1 VLTRDSHNPDL
12 QIQQKTKTVAILDF
26 SGGMNIADSPYVLM
40 ENQLM
45 EMRNFQLSAS
55 GTGVEVRDGVKV
67 MTTNVGT
74 AIPLYSYVSLLG
86 SDEGGILF
94 SSTGAAYRSTAEG
107 TVSALGGLTGDGSPV
122 IEPWGDPQTGYLV
135 ASGGK
140 LQYLLGSEIT
150 TLEDS
155 PECDTVSKIG
165 GRVVISGA
173 DGARVY
179 FSGIGDESNWTIDSD
194 TWTDMDA
201 LWVDIGYKSGGRI
214 TSLTKIDKDLIIFK
228 TDGIVYKL
236 TGDYPDWHI
245 FEVGHRVKNMNRFSA
260 TQFGNDVVFIDES
273 YGIHMLS
280 AISEFGDMRISQF
293 GREVNPQFLKAMGDG
308 ASVWNVPCRG
318 ELWLKPALGAKDVY
332 VYNSL
337 HKAWGIFSFPLEV
350 ASVLS
355 YGRTVYLALKGV
367 VSNGGGNLIYTL
379 DGSVDTDYGLP
390 ITASLALRP
399 LPYTN
404 GMNLLKKAAVYVDGN
419 GSVSCSANGHTLME
433 MAVSGPGK
441 MLSYQGILED
451 DIRLRLDTGG
461 GKIRVNQVS
470 VDFVEV

>member
-1 VLTRDSHNPDL
+1 MLTRDSHNPDL
-12 QIQQKTKTVAILDF
+12 QIQQKEKNLTLADF
-26 SGGMNIADSPYVLM
+26 SGGLNLTDSVYTLR
-40 ENQLM
+40 ENQLV
-45 EMRNFQLSAS
+45 EFYNFQFPEKGAA
-55 GTGVEVRDGVKV
+55 VEVRDGAKV

-86 SDEGGILF
+86 SDEGGVLF

-107 TVSALGGLTGDGSPV
+107 TVSALGGLTGDVSPV
-122 IEPWGDPQTGYLV
+122 IESWGDPQTGYLV

-179 FSGIGDESNWTIDSD
+179 FSGLGDETNWTIDSD

-214 TSLTKIDKDLIIFK
+214 SAITKIDKDLIIFK

-260 TQFGNDVVFIDES
+260 TQFGNDVVFVDES

-293 GREVNPQFLKAMGDG
+293 GREVNTQFLKEMGDG
-308 ASVWNVPCRG
+308 AAVWNIPSRG
-318 ELWLKPALGAKDVY
+318 ELWVKPQLGSKNVF
-332 VYNSL
+332 VYNTL
-337 HKAWGIFSFPLEV
+337 HKAWGIFTFPLEV

-379 DGSVDTDYGLP
+379 DKNTKNDYGHA
-390 ITASLALRP
+390 ITASLTLRP
-399 LPYTN
+399 IPCTVGENKL
-404 GMNLLKKAAVYVDGN
+404 VR
-419 GSVSCSANGHTLME
+419 S
-433 MAVSGPGK
+433 AVSVKGTGEVSYSVNDHLMKGK
-441 MLSYQGILED
+441 TIDGTDRLLSYQNMKSD
-451 DIRLRLDTGG
+451 DLRLRVWATGG
-461 GKIRVNQVS
+461 DVQVNQIS
-470 VDFVEV
+470 VDYVEI

>member
-1 VLTRDSHNPDL
+1 
-12 QIQQKTKTVAILDF
+12 
-26 SGGMNIADSPYVLM
+26 M
-40 ENQLM
+40 
-45 EMRNFQLSAS
+45 
-55 GTGVEVRDGVKV
+55 
-67 MTTNVGT
+67 
-74 AIPLYSYVSLLG
+74 
-86 SDEGGILF
+86 
-94 SSTGAAYRSTAEG
+94 
-107 TVSALGGLTGDGSPV
+107 
-122 IEPWGDPQTGYLV
+122 
-135 ASGGK
+135 
-140 LQYLLGSEIT
+140 
-150 TLEDS
+150 
-155 PECDTVSKIG
+155 
-165 GRVVISGA
+165 
-173 DGARVY
+173 
-179 FSGIGDESNWTIDSD
+179 
-194 TWTDMDA
+194 
-201 LWVDIGYKSGGRI
+201 
-214 TSLTKIDKDLIIFK
+214 
-228 TDGIVYKL
+228 
-236 TGDYPDWHI
+236 
-245 FEVGHRVKNMNRFSA
+245 KNMNRFSA

-280 AISEFGDMRISQF
+280 AISEFGDMRVSQF

-379 DGSVDTDYGLP
+379 DGSVNTDYGLP
-390 ITASLALRP
+390 ITASLTMRP
-399 LPYTN
+399 LPNTS
-404 GMNLLKKAAVYVDGN
+404 GTNLLKKAAAYVDGS

-441 MLSYQGILED
+441 MVSYQGILED

>member
-1 VLTRDSHNPDL
+1 MLTRDSHNPDL
-12 QIQQKTKTVAILDF
+12 QIQQKEKNITLGDF
-26 SGGMNIADSPYVLM
+26 SGGLNLTDSVYTLR
-40 ENQLM
+40 ENQLV
-45 EMRNFQLSAS
+45 EFYNFQFPEEGAA
-55 GTGVEVRDGVKV
+55 VEVRDGAKV

-74 AIPLYSYVSLLG
+74 SIPLYSYVSLLG

-107 TVSALGGLTGDGSPV
+107 TVSTLGGLTGDVSPV
-122 IEPWGDPQTGYLV
+122 IESWGDPQTGYLM

-150 TLEDS
+150 TMEDS

-179 FSGIGDESNWTIDSD
+179 FSGLGDETNWTIDSD

-214 TSLTKIDKDLIIFK
+214 SAITKIDKDLIIFK

-260 TQFGNDVVFIDES
+260 TQFGNDVVFVDES

-280 AISEFGDMRISQF
+280 SISEFGDMRISQF
-293 GREVNPQFLKAMGDG
+293 GREVNTQFLKEMGDG
-308 ASVWNVPCRG
+308 AAVWNIPSRG
-318 ELWLKPALGAKDVY
+318 ELWVKPKLESKNVF
-332 VYNSL
+332 VYNTL
-337 HKAWGIFSFPLEV
+337 HKAWGIFTFPLEV

-379 DGSVDTDYGLP
+379 DKNTKADYGHA
-390 ITASLALRP
+390 ITASLTLRP
-399 LPYTN
+399 IPCTVGENKLVHS
-404 GMNLLKKAAVYVDGN
+404 AV
-419 GSVSCSANGHTLME
+419 SVKGTGEVSYSVNGHLMN
-433 MAVSGPGK
+433 GK
-441 MLSYQGILED
+441 TIDGTDRLLSYQIMKSD
-451 DIRLRLDTGG
+451 DLRLRVWATGG
-461 GKIRVNQVS
+461 DVQVNQIS
-470 VDFVEV
+470 VDYVEI